1 LNIKLIFIFIGVTSC
16 AQVDDSIIFELDTSD
31 GMTVHI
37 HDNFEV
43 NTKSYKINNS
53 IELDSI
59 RMCYY
64 EDNFD
69 TAFQFY
75 DLNEKF
81 TVKKLNNCKYP
92 AIYIKRRI
100 HNGSLEN
107 ALQTVVLGFKHDRYK
122 VIGYQLDIINLAID
136 NEYLILN
143 DLNQIIIKKN
153 VHNKQESGKII
164 GTYERNLLG
173 CDTVY
178 SSNFKITSSKYQYLE
193 NNLYYLSSRS
203 CFKN

>member
-1 LNIKLIFIFIGVTSC
+1 MNIKLIFIFIGVTSC
-16 AQVDDSIIFELDTSD
+16 GQIDNSVIFELDTSD

-69 TAFQFY
+69 TAYQFY

-122 VIGYQLDIINLAID
+122 VVGYQLDIINLVID

-178 SSNFKITSSKYQYLE
+178 SSNFKITSPKYQYLE

>member
-1 LNIKLIFIFIGVTSC
+1 
-16 AQVDDSIIFELDTSD
+16 
-31 GMTVHI
+31 M
-37 HDNFEV
+37 
-43 NTKSYKINNS
+43 
-53 IELDSI
+53 
-59 RMCYY
+59 
-64 EDNFD
+64 
-69 TAFQFY
+69 
-75 DLNEKF
+75 
-81 TVKKLNNCKYP
+81 NNCKYP

-122 VIGYQLDIINLAID
+122 VVGYQLDIINLVID

-178 SSNFKITSSKYQYLE
+178 SGRLAASLGPVDALPWFTVPVINRNCLCTRQID
-193 NNLYYLSSRS
+193 
-203 CFKN
+203 

>member
-16 AQVDDSIIFELDTSD
+16 AQVDDSVIFELNTND
-31 GMTVHI
+31 GITVQI

-43 NTKSYKINNS
+43 ITKSNKLHNS
-53 IELDSI
+53 IALDS
-59 RMCYY
+59 MKMSFY
-64 EDNFD
+64 EDNFNS
-69 TAFQFY
+69 AFQFY
-75 DLNEKF
+75 ELNEKF

-122 VIGYQLDIINLAID
+122 VIGYQLDMIYLPID
-136 NEYLILN
+136 NEYLILD
-143 DLNQIIIKKN
+143 DLNQIIIKKF
-153 VHNKQESGKII
+153 VQNKQESGKII

>member
-1 LNIKLIFIFIGVTSC
+1 
-16 AQVDDSIIFELDTSD
+16 
-31 GMTVHI
+31 MTVHI

-178 SSNFKITSSKYQYLE
+178 SSNFKITSSKYQYLG
-193 NNLYYLSSRS
+193 NYLYYLSSRS

>member
-1 LNIKLIFIFIGVTSC
+1 MNIKLIFIFIGVTSC